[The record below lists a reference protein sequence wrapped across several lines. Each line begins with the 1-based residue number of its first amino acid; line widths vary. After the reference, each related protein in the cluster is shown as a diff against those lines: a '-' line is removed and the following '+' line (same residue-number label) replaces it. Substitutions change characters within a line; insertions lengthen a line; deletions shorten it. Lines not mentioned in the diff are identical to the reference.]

1 MNATIPFSIL
11 EMLIAHQ
18 TPVIPSPI
26 AVNPI
31 AIGIR
36 RLLNVMLMMAGGIV
50 RPCPIEQ
57 SLHRYFQ
64 HHEQQLSNRRCGE
77 KTPSWPH
84 KQPFRV

>member
-36 RLLNVMLMMAGGIV
+36 RLLNAMLMMAGGIV
-50 RPCPIEQ
+50 RPVP
-57 SLHRYFQ
+57 
-64 HHEQQLSNRRCGE
+64 
-77 KTPSWPH
+77 
-84 KQPFRV
+84 

>member
-36 RLLNVMLMMAGGIV
+36 RLLNVMLMMAED
-50 RPCPIEQ
+50 RAACPIEQ

-64 HHEQQLSNRRCGE
+64 HHEQ
-77 KTPSWPH
+77 H
-84 KQPFRV
+84 

>member
-18 TPVIPSPI
+18 TPVMPSPI

-36 RLLNVMLMMAGGIV
+36 RLLNVMLMMAGGSV
-50 RPCPIEQ
+50 RPVPYNNPCFVISRIMNNIE
-57 SLHRYFQ
+57 
-64 HHEQQLSNRRCGE
+64 
-77 KTPSWPH
+77 
-84 KQPFRV
+84 